1 MDYEF
6 FIFLVYSWVEED
18 PLEILQSVK
27 TCIEKAL
34 INLKALNISS
44 DNIKCK
50 LSKHSIK
57 CKLSKHHKY
66 DLEVIENVN
75 SSE

>member
-1 MDYEF
+1 MDYVF

-27 TCIEKAL
+27 ACIEKAL
-34 INLKALNISS
+34 TNLKALNISS

-50 LSKHSIK
+50 LILKSLKM
-57 CKLSKHHKY
+57 
-66 DLEVIENVN
+66 
-75 SSE
+75 